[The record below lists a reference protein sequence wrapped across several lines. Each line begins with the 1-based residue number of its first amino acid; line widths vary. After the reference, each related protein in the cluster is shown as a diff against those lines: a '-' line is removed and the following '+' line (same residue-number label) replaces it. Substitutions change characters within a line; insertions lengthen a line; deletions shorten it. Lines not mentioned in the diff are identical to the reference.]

1 MRFGLKGKAY
11 VFYPSPCASLANMS
25 TAKAALVPVR
35 QIPAHELVVDQM
47 RRALELGQFRPG
59 DRLPT
64 ERELSEMLDVS
75 RTTVRAAVAVL
86 EREGLI
92 AVRRGRGGG
101 FTVRAPTFDPAEMRR
116 EMRRNKRAIRDAFD
130 YRIVVETAATRLA
143 AARRRSTDLAGLHKL
158 LVGMGAALETALRD
172 QSAKHV
178 TDFQTLD
185 SAFHMGIA
193 QASQNNL
200 LLDAVADARRRMWL
214 PVGAMFGRLEPNAND
229 YHESILEAIEDHDSE
244 LAAARMEEHINDT
257 RHTIE
262 SWLRR

>member
-1 MRFGLKGKAY
+1 
-11 VFYPSPCASLANMS
+11 MS
-25 TAKAALVPVR
+25 VARTALVPVR

-101 FTVRAPTFDPAEMRR
+101 FTVQAPQYDPVAMRR

-130 YRIVVETAATRLA
+130 YRIIVETSAARLAATRRRA
-143 AARRRSTDLAGLHKL
+143 ADLTDLHKL
-158 LVGMGAALETALRD
+158 LAGMDSALDIALDD
-172 QSAKHV
+172 QSATH
-178 TDFQTLD
+178 TSDFQTLD

-193 QASQNNL
+193 QAAQNDT

-214 PVGAMFGRLEPNAND
+214 PVGAIFGRLEPNAND
-229 YHESILEAIEDHDSE
+229 YHEAILEAIEDRDPE

-257 RHTIE
+257 RQTIE
-262 SWLRR
+262 SWLKR

>member
-1 MRFGLKGKAY
+1 M
-11 VFYPSPCASLANMS
+11 
-25 TAKAALVPVR
+25 TAARPPALSPVR

-75 RTTVRAAVAVL
+75 RTTVRTAVAVL
-86 EREGLI
+86 EREGQI

-101 FTVRAPTFDPAEMRR
+101 FTVQAPTIDAAEMRR
-116 EMRRNKRAIRDAFD
+116 ELRRNKRAIRDAFD
-130 YRIVVETAATRLA
+130 YRIIVETGATRLA
-143 AARRRSTDLAGLHKL
+143 ASRRRGTELADLHKL
-158 LVGMGAALETALRD
+158 LSGMDAALETALGD
-172 QSAKHV
+172 QSAQNTTV
-178 TDFQTLD
+178 FQTLD

-193 QASQNNL
+193 QAAQNDR

-214 PVGAMFGRLEPNAND
+214 PVGAIFGRLEPNAND
-229 YHESILEAIEDHDSE
+229 YHESILEAIESRE
-244 LAAARMEEHINDT
+244 PALAATRMEEHINDT

-262 SWLRR
+262 SWLKR